1 MSGWRP
7 TNPISPTHLS
17 TIHQSNR
24 PESNRSFGAVLLS
37 AEISSGYVLLKR
49 RSASNAKKSPGGS
62 LLRGIVY
69 SCLKLLPCTH
79 LYSETCTFFDSHSS
93 LFFFRLFPLFSGSRT
108 PLILSL
114 FLHFT
119 VPDAF
124 NFLLLLFF
132 FLPCRQELISCS
144 DSFSDAVFF
153 LPTNEKCG
161 EWK

>member
-1 MSGWRP
+1 MLK
-7 TNPISPTHLS
+7 TS
-17 TIHQSNR
+17 TKNKTGK
-24 PESNRSFGAVLLS
+24 NTM
-37 AEISSGYVLLKR
+37 
-49 RSASNAKKSPGGS
+49 
-62 LLRGIVY
+62 
-69 SCLKLLPCTH
+69 LPCTH

-161 EWK
+161 EWKWTASASRSKKTRTPDSDLSVFVGVLLSSVLFILGTGYRRSFFPYEMPGNGLK

>member
-1 MSGWRP
+1 MTRTGSSMTKAPSRTAKAAGIVRYKGEFVRANAIHVK
-7 TNPISPTHLS
+7 NP
-17 TIHQSNR
+17 
-24 PESNRSFGAVLLS
+24 PEDR
-37 AEISSGYVLLKR
+37 SSG
-49 RSASNAKKSPGGS
+49 GS
-62 LLRGIVY
+62 SSIKTVY
-69 SCLKLLPCTH
+69 LLPCTH